1 MAAGGSIIG
10 SQPYF
15 NDAVAGTVQQVAGQA
30 SFIVGMKLVN
40 TTGAVAYL
48 QVFALPSA
56 NVTLGTTAPLFCI
69 RLAANESVNI
79 YDGAIPVQVG
89 QFGQTG
95 QGLSIAGTTTAN
107 GNTGAAISVT
117 MFYV

>member
-1 MAAGGSIIG
+1 MGAGGSIIG

-15 NDAVAGTVQQVAGQA
+15 NDAVAAAVQQIAAQA
-30 SFIVGMKLVN
+30 SMIVGMKLVN

-48 QVFALPSA
+48 QVFAAPAA
-56 NVTLGTTAPLFCI
+56 NVTLGTTVPLFVI
-69 RLAANESVNI
+69 RLQANESI
-79 YDGAIPVQVG
+79 TLYDGAVPVQVG
-89 QFGQTG
+89 QYGQSG
-95 QGLSIAGTTTAN
+95 QGLSIAGTTTAG